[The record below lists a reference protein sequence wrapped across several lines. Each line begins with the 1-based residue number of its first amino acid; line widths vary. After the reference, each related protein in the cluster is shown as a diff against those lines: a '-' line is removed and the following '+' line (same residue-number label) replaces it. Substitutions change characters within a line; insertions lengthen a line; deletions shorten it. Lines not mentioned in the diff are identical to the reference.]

1 MEDTMSEIILIV
13 IRSLLSFIV
22 VFTMAR
28 ILGKKQISQLT
39 FFDYVVGI
47 CIGDMASSIAID
59 TSVQLLNGVIGLIIY
74 TILSLIIAFGA
85 IKSLKIRTLVESNPT
100 IIIRDGKVLEKN
112 LYKNRMTF
120 DDLMMGLRDKGA
132 FKLSEVELAVL
143 ETNGEV
149 SVMKKAEFNPI
160 TPSDINLQVEEEH
173 IQSLIIIDGTIL
185 GKRLTYLGYTKEWLL
200 GEIQKQGAQ
209 DFSDVFL
216 AQIDSSGKVY
226 VDLYNDEDEGKNQQA
241 EQKPILAAKLRKI
254 QADLESIALQSNDKN
269 AKRMYYNQSQE
280 ISDLIRKINP
290 YLKK

>member
-1 MEDTMSEIILIV
+1 MSEIILIV

-59 TSVQLLNGVIGLIIY
+59 TSVQLLNGVIGLIVY
-74 TILSLIIAFGA
+74 TILSIIIAFGA

-132 FKLSEVELAVL
+132 FKISEVELAVL

-149 SVMKKAEFNPI
+149 SVMKKAEFNPL
-160 TPSDINLQVEEEH
+160 TPADINLQVEEEH
-173 IQSLIIIDGTIL
+173 IQSLLIIDGTIL

-200 GEIQKQGAQ
+200 GEIQKQGAK

-226 VDLYNDEDEGKNQQA
+226 VDLYDDKEEGKNKQA
-241 EQKPILAAKLRKI
+241 EQKPLVAAKLRKI
-254 QADLESIALQSNDKN
+254 QADLENIALQTKDKN

-280 ISDLIRKINP
+280 ISELIQKINP
-290 YLKK
+290 YLVK